1 MQAKTDIPQLLRQET
16 PTISFEFFP
25 PKSAEASERLFS
37 TIHELK
43 LLNPS
48 FVSVTY
54 GAGGSTRD
62 LTHKLV
68 LRIMEETT
76 IPAIPHLTCVNH
88 SRAEISEILSGYADA
103 RIPAILALRGD
114 PPDGNID
121 YDRGKDAFC
130 HASELVDFIQKFNQG
145 ASDPRKKFGV
155 GVAGFPEGH
164 PDTQNRLREME
175 YLRQKVD
182 SGADYICTQLFF
194 NNYSFLDFRDR
205 CRLAGIHIPIIAGIM
220 PITTRSGMARM
231 ADLAAGVQFP
241 AQLQGMLLG
250 LDEDPVAFE
259 KAGTEYT
266 ISQCRELLSEGVDG
280 IHFYTLNRSR
290 AAAQIASALD
300 IGQE

>member
-1 MQAKTDIPQLLRQET
+1 MQATTDISQLLTRGK

-25 PKSAEASERLFS
+25 PKSDEASEKLFS

-43 LLNPS
+43 LLDPS

-54 GAGGSTRD
+54 GAGGSTRE

-103 RIPAILALRGD
+103 RVPAILALRGD
-114 PPDGNID
+114 PPEGNLD
-121 YDRGKDAFC
+121 YDRTQDAFC
-130 HASELVDFIQKFNQG
+130 YASDLVDFIQNFNQG
-145 ASDPRKKFGV
+145 TNDPQKRFGV

-164 PDTQNRLREME
+164 PDTQNRLKEME
-175 YLRQKVD
+175 YLRKKVD

-205 CRLAGIHIPIIAGIM
+205 CRIAGIHIPIIAGIM

-241 AQLQGMLLG
+241 AHLQHMLL
-250 LDEDPVAFE
+250 DAKEDPVAFE
-259 KAGTEYT
+259 KAGTEYA
-266 ISQCRELLSEGVDG
+266 ISQCRELISEGVDG
-280 IHFYTLNRSR
+280 LHFYTLNRSS
-290 AAAQIASALD
+290 ATAQIASALD
-300 IGQE
+300 LGKE